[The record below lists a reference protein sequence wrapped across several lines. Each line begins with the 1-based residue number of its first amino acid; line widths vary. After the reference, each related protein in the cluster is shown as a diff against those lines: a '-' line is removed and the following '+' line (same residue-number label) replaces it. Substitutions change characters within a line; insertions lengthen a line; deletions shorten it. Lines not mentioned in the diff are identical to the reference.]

1 MAEEYYNSKHY
12 SCEEIDRR
20 LLQGTF
26 DDAVEKGYTGT
37 KEEFDTL
44 LATIP
49 DKFSEIN
56 SANISIHGILFDTRY
71 TQSSGVED
79 NTLHGVII
87 GNDGE
92 LLSYGVS
99 GGYNITAFILV
110 KKGLSISYKLRT
122 PNKDTHQIV
131 IGFWNKDGIFDY
143 EKSIKSNNYDAIGT
157 YNFTEDGYIRIV
169 VDQSRECFYSFF
181 KLDYNK
187 EYVLTSFP
195 DSLSEFKE
203 YILLDNITLYK
214 DINVPNNCIIDFNG
228 FSINFNSYKLVSL
241 SVRGSNRYPEL
252 KNIKGKINL
261 DGGVF
266 YIKKLFSSNL
276 SNLNIVSHLSKT
288 RIILDSDIAYT
299 ESAENVL
306 IMPDEYDAKNCYAYF
321 YDNISVEGNGVFK
334 IKNVTTSITGGV
346 TFTRCVFENCRIF
359 HYSIDKKV
367 LANYLFCEFNDTELI
382 DKYNCGR
389 IPLGVTFKL
398 VSCKNNYSGKETS
411 YTFLYS
417 EHSIDSV
424 VDNCSFNCSVEE
436 GKKYYRPVW
445 LASSYNA
452 TITKNNTFG
461 TLTGFIMMPPTWDN
475 NLDFNYNSKKVH
487 EGDKEL
493 KYENLYLFRR
503 NTISENFC
511 DDNKEEAI
519 TFDGFGDS
527 KLPLAKLKVVN
538 FEKITEIGQSD
549 VQILNEQSYKA
560 TVRLE
565 TSEPYF
571 EYRKG
576 CIISRIT
583 KDKDIITTTI
593 KSIQKN
599 SGDTDHTLFD
609 IVVNDNTFFYFK
621 QILKEGDGDREILVN
636 DTEVD
641 VDIFSVYGGFV
652 DNIIFNNIFNKCMTS
667 ICLFGYAYRNKVLS
681 NYCNG
686 EVFTG
691 TGGTVYISCFRG
703 IKKIGLAPSSENIVE
718 NNQCGRMYIKP
729 IVFTNYK
736 EDDINEYSGR
746 FNVLSSNRIVSKIEN
761 WVEIIGQQD
770 VFVKDMIVDT
780 FYLKESSV
788 KYLSN
793 IYALNIDTSSTI
805 IPEYFNITLLE

>member
-1 MAEEYYNSKHY
+1 MAAQKAQLKDPTTGAKIYPVTSSACVGMSDGSGNLDNKLTEL
-12 SCEEIDRR
+12 DR
-20 LLQGTF
+20 
-26 DDAVEKGYTGT
+26 
-37 KEEFDTL
+37 
-44 LATIP
+44 
-49 DKFSEIN
+49 
-56 SANISIHGILFDTRY
+56 ANISTQDTVFGKRY
-71 TQSSGVED
+71 TQLSGVED
-79 NTLHGVII
+79 NTSHGVII
-87 GNDGE
+87 DNEGE
-92 LLSYGVS
+92 ILAYGVP
-99 GGYNITAFILV
+99 GGYNVTTIIAV
-110 KKGLSISYKLRT
+110 KKGMSVSYRLKT
-122 PNKDTHQIV
+122 PNKNTFQVV
-131 IGFWNKDGIFDY
+131 IGFWNTNGVFDY
-143 EKSIKSNNYDAIGT
+143 EKSIKSDDYDAIGT
-157 YNFTEDGYIRIV
+157 HTFTEDGYIRV
-169 VDQSRECFYSFF
+169 VIDQSKDCYFSFYGNN
-181 KLDYNK
+181 YNK
-187 EYVLTSFP
+187 EYILTSFP
-195 DSLSEFKE
+195 ESLSAFKE

-228 FSINFNSYKLVSL
+228 YEINFNWHKFISL
-241 SVRGSNRYPEL
+241 ATRDSNAYPEL

-288 RIILDSDIAYT
+288 RIILDGDISYT
-299 ESAENVL
+299 ESAKKVL
-306 IMPDEYDAKNCYAYF
+306 IMPDEYEAKNCYAYF

-334 IKNVTTSITGGV
+334 IKNATTSITGGV

-359 HYSIDKKV
+359 HYSIDKTV

-389 IPLGVTFKL
+389 IPLGITFKL
-398 VSCKNNYSGKETS
+398 ISCKNNYSGGTSS

-417 EHSIDSV
+417 EHSINSV
-424 VDNCSFNCSVEE
+424 IDNCSFSCSVEAS
-436 GKKYYRPVW
+436 KKYYRPVW

-452 TITKNNTFG
+452 AITKNNTFG
-461 TLTGFIMMPPTWDN
+461 SLTGFIMMPPTWDN
-475 NLDFNYNSKKVH
+475 NLDFNYDAKKVH

-493 KYENLYLFRR
+493 KYEHLYLFKR
-503 NTISENFC
+503 NIISENFC
-511 DDNKEEAI
+511 EDNKEEAI
-519 TFDGFGDS
+519 TFDGLGDS

-538 FEKITEIGQSD
+538 FEKITEIGQSS

-560 TVRLE
+560 TVKLE

-599 SGDTDHTLFD
+599 SEDTDNTLFD

-621 QILKEGDGDREILVN
+621 QILKKEGGDREILVN

-652 DNIIFNNIFNKCMTS
+652 DNIIKNNTFNKCMTS
-667 ICLFGYAYRNKVLS
+667 ICLFGYAYRNKVIS
-681 NYCNG
+681 NYCSG
-686 EVFTG
+686 ETFTG
-691 TGGTVYISCFRG
+691 TGGNIYVSCFRG
-703 IKKIGLAPSSENIVE
+703 IRKIGLAPSSENIVE
-718 NNQCGRMYIKP
+718 NNQCGKMFIKP
-729 IVFTNYK
+729 NVFTNYQ
-736 EDDINEYSGR
+736 EDDINNYSGR

-770 VFVKDMIVDT
+770 VFTKDMVIDI
-780 FYLKESSV
+780 LHIKDSSV

-793 IYALNIDTSSTI
+793 IYARSFDKTGSI
-805 IPEYFNITLLE
+805 IPDYFNIVQI